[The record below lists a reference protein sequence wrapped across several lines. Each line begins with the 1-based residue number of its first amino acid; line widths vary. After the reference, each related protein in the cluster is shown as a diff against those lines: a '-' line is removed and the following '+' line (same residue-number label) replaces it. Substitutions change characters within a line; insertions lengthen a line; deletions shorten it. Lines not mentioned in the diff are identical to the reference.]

1 MTIAQDFLTQTEALK
16 QLYSFDERNDEPVK
30 IEAYLEQYPFLI
42 PLLHEAY
49 PKIRQYFPDA
59 DLYLE
64 VFRFYDTGGDEIQ
77 MFAKIAP
84 TCEPE
89 ESVQVLNRFDHEW
102 WYEAS
107 ERAQGKLEFTV
118 EYR

>member
-1 MTIAQDFLTQTEALK
+1 
-16 QLYSFDERNDEPVK
+16 
-30 IEAYLEQYPFLI
+30 
-42 PLLHEAY
+42 
-49 PKIRQYFPDA
+49 
-59 DLYLE
+59 
-64 VFRFYDTGGDEIQ
+64 